1 MSLPRHESPHR
12 ISPSCLFAVMVM
24 AFFAVFLGGVRLY
37 SLYLEYRLSD
47 INSKI
52 EFEMSRKVQLEIK
65 MASMLSPERIYV
77 NAKNKFGMKPRSS
90 FQTIR
95 IAGGAGES
103 WVAGKGLQDSLD
115 TREGKTARRPIV
127 PPALFD
133 MAGAAHAKE

>member
-1 MSLPRHESPHR
+1 MPLPRHESPHR

-77 NAKNKFGMKPRSS
+77 NAKNKLGMKPRSS

-95 IAGGAGES
+95 IAGDIGES
-103 WVAGKGLQDSLD
+103 WVAGKDLQDSWGGG
-115 TREGKTARRPIV
+115 EGKKARKPITS
-127 PPALFD
+127 PTFFE
-133 MAGAAHAKE
+133 MAGEAHAKE